1 VYNCGACN
9 TLICN
14 QCTKEDHKGH
24 PTEGVADSEVRV
36 RQEIEA
42 LLTKSKEKIEKL
54 ENFSSGLENDLQ
66 ELSHQRSAAK
76 DLINETYQSYK
87 AVLEKCKVCW
97 VLG

>member
-1 VYNCGACN
+1 M
-9 TLICN
+9 
-14 QCTKEDHKGH
+14 
-24 PTEGVADSEVRV
+24 ADSEVRV

-97 VLG
+97 VSG